1 VDVLRRIK
9 RLVIS
14 GQVRFTRKARDEMV
28 LDALKE
34 NEVIEAIVNA
44 VSIFK
49 TLRSKSVAR
58 GKGGD
63 RLYVIKGCTYQGTFV
78 YTKGTIRKE
87 SGVEVYY
94 VLISAKIATIAD

>member
-1 VDVLRRIK
+1 MRRIK